1 MNVIDVKNFSDVDT
15 TKYTKGTIFLS
26 EDGEAGILVAGKI
39 RPMTINNTLT
49 QYKVQKMIEKALK
62 EVKTDDK

>member
-1 MNVIDVKNFSDVDT
+1 MNIIDVKKFSDVDT

-26 EDGEAGILVAGKI
+26 EDGDAGILVAGKI
-39 RPMTINNTLT
+39 KPMTTNNNVTMH
-49 QYKVQKMIEKALK
+49 KVSKMIEKALK